1 MLLQPECVSPHG
13 TTAEDGIA
21 GCNRGKGTN
30 RGGRASPTLDNTW
43 AQALTEGVEVC
54 VDQD

>member
-21 GCNRGKGTN
+21 GCTRGKGTN
-30 RGGRASPTLDNTW
+30 RGGRALPTLDNTW

-54 VDQD
+54 ADQD